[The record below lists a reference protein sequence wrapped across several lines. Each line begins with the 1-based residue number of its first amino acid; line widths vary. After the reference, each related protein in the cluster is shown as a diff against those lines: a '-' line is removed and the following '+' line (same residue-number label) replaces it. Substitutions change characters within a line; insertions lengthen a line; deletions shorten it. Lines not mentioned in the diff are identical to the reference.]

1 MQQGLKTQSSSTTDA
16 AADTSVP
23 GAGPGAENAPA
34 GPPHVPQD
42 AVSDA
47 WSNDHAVNIRIT
59 IPLPFVRCYL
69 AIVGGKERRNP
80 KRRAEERRKNPLGTR
95 WNIAFL
101 TILGVIT
108 GAALYTVIQY
118 AARFV
123 LDTIGAV

>member
-1 MQQGLKTQSSSTTDA
+1 MQQGLQTQSSTATDA
-16 AADTSVP
+16 AEDISVP
-23 GAGPGAENAPA
+23 GAVPGAENAPD
-34 GPPHVPQD
+34 GPPRVPQD
-42 AVSDA
+42 AISDA
-47 WSNDHAVNIRIT
+47 WSNDHAVNIRVT
-59 IPLPFVRCYL
+59 IPLPFARCYL

-80 KRRAEERRKNPLGTR
+80 KRRAEERRKNPLGTG
-95 WNIAFL
+95 WNVAFL